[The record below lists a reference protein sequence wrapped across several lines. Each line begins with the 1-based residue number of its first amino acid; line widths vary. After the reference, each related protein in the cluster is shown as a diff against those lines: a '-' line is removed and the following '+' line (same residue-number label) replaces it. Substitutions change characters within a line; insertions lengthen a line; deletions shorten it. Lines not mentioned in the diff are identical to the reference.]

1 MVADKP
7 IDGPRFGAAHGVTL
21 FSVLQGA
28 NEQGARGSVLVTRAQ
43 TEHGE

>member
-7 IDGPRFGAAHGVTL
+7 KDRCAFGAAPGVTL

-28 NEQGARGSVLVTRAQ
+28 NEQGSRGRVFVTRAQ